1 MEKTKF
7 YQIISSSGE
16 MFLKQVL
23 KKKTLICILS
33 LLYAY
38 LNQGSV
44 LMASSK
50 SRLKLEKSK
59 IIKDKLGQ
67 S

>member
-23 KKKTLICILS
+23 KKKTLICILW

-38 LNQGSV
+38 LNQGSA

>member
-23 KKKTLICILS
+23 KKKTLICILW